1 MGKSLGTIISIG
13 IAIFAP
19 YAAAAIGLSGFAA
32 TAFGIGLQFAASSL
46 FSSKSKRGGGG
57 GVADSGLLINK
68 TSNTSALPVVYGS
81 RRLGGTRV
89 YLQSTNNDGETSG
102 TEYLH
107 VVLAYAN
114 GGNLADAT
122 FNMDGPSATKILLN
136 DKVAWTSGG
145 GVISDSHPDY
155 DANDPAFDKTF
166 DGFLDIATFRGPT
179 DQTHSVGRE
188 YNTFDDFDARKSDE
202 WSSNHRLR
210 GVAYIYARMKFDRDK
225 FPGAPTIL
233 VESNGMRVADVTKI
247 RAGTTNADTLR
258 THSRHSNPANVLYDY
273 LTNNLYGKG
282 LAAADIDIDS
292 FHDASN
298 YYDTIGMTFD
308 GVVETSDTLY
318 NNVQNILGSS
328 NTNMYYS
335 RGQYSIK
342 VNKQESFSGAF
353 EFNTSNIIGEW
364 TISLGSKK
372 NRFNTVKVNYF
383 DPTLDWQ
390 PNSLKLEKTAYLTAD
405 NNIVNEGTIDLT
417 FIASEAMATKLGNF
431 YLDSSRYM
439 TIVTFK
445 ASHEALKLDVN
456 DTVYVDHEVPGWTGA
471 NKKKMRVSAIVLNS
485 DSTVDVTLQ
494 EYAPDS
500 VYIENQ

>member
-19 YAAAAIGLSGFAA
+19 YAAAALGLSGFAA

-46 FSSKSKRGGGG
+46 LSSKAKSGGGG
-57 GVADSGLLINK
+57 GVADSGLLVNK
-68 TSNTSALPVVYGS
+68 TSNTASLPVIYGT
-81 RRLGGTRV
+81 RRLGGTRI
-89 YLQSTNNDGETSG
+89 YLQSTDAAGAVSG

-107 VVLAYAN
+107 VIMAYAN
-114 GGNLADAT
+114 GGNLADAS
-122 FNMDGPSATKILLN
+122 FNMDGPSATKIIFN
-136 DKVAWTSGG
+136 DKPAWTSSGG
-145 GVISDSHPDY
+145 IDSEFSGV
-155 DANDPAFDKTF
+155 
-166 DGFLDIATFRGPT
+166 LDIATYRGPT
-179 DQTHSVGRE
+179 DQSHTVGRE
-188 YNTFDDFDARKSDE
+188 YNTFGSDFANEISDE
-202 WSSNHRLR
+202 WTSNHRLR
-210 GVAYIYARMKFDRDK
+210 GVAYIYARLKFDRDA

-233 VESNGMRVADVTKI
+233 IEANGMRVADVTKI
-247 RAGTTNADTLR
+247 KAGTTNADTLR
-258 THSRHSNPANVLYDY
+258 SHSRHSNPANVLFDY
-273 LTNNLYGKG
+273 LTNSTYGKG
-282 LAAADIDIDS
+282 LSTADIDIDS
-292 FHDASN
+292 FHDASV
-298 YYDTIGMTFD
+298 YFDAISMTFD
-308 GVVETSDTLY
+308 GVVETSDTLF

-342 VNKQESFSGAF
+342 VHKQESFSNAF

-383 DPTLDWQ
+383 DPALDWQ
-390 PNSLKLEKTAYLTAD
+390 PNSLKLQKSSYLSAD
-405 NNIVNEGTIDLT
+405 NNIVNEGTIDIT
-417 FIASEAMATKLGNF
+417 FIANEAMATKLGNF

-439 TIVTFK
+439 TMVTFK
-445 ASHEALKLDVN
+445 STHQALKLDVN
-456 DTVYVDHEVPGWTGA
+456 DTVYVDHAVPGWTG
-471 NKKKMRVSAIVLNS
+471 NDKKKMRVSALVLNS